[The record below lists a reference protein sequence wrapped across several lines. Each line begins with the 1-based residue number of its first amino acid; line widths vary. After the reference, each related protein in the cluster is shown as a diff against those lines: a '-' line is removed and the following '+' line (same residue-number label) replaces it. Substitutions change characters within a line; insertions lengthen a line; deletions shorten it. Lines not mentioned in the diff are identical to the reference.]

1 MKRLYIWYDLDFRQ
15 YHIIATSQ
23 SDAKK
28 QLLLQGKIAIKVKA
42 RNFITARSFNHSEL
56 LNITTQL
63 ATMLKAGLSI
73 IDSLNL
79 LVEEQS
85 KPHWQYLMTE
95 IEAQIVK
102 GESLSS
108 ALSIHNYV
116 FSPLYCE
123 IIATG
128 EMTGKLDESFEQLAS
143 LLEKSIKLQK
153 NLKKA
158 MRYPVFLLSVAII
171 VSLVMLLFVLPK
183 FADIY
188 RDFDA
193 ELPFFTQCIID
204 IADSLQRSWHIV
216 CMILVGSFFVFQ
228 RYISKRYRNKI
239 EIALMKLPFV
249 NKIIQTSCL
258 TQIFQ
263 TIAITQK
270 AGIPLLAGLT
280 AAANASYHCVYR
292 NSVLQI
298 ISGIE
303 QGHSFSHVLHLQPCF
318 PNLCRQLIHVG
329 EQSGTLDLMLSR
341 LALYYEVQNQTLIEN
356 LSQAFEP
363 LLMLVLSVII
373 GGLIIAIYL
382 PIFQL
387 GEVIH

>member
-42 RNFITARSFNHSEL
+42 GNFITARSFNHSEL

-95 IEAQIVK
+95 IAAQIVK

-108 ALSIHNYV
+108 ALFIHNYV
-116 FSPLYCE
+116 FSSLYCE
-123 IIATG
+123 IIATS

-158 MRYPVFLLSVAII
+158 MRYPIFLLSVAII

-204 IADSLQRSWHIV
+204 IADSLQHSWHIG
-216 CMILVGSFFVFQ
+216 CIILVGSFLVFQ
-228 RYISKRYRNKI
+228 RYINKQYRNKI

-270 AGIPLLAGLT
+270 AGIPLLSGLT

-341 LALYYEVQNQTLIEN
+341 LALYYEAQNQTLIEN

-387 GEVIH
+387 GEVIQ

>member
-15 YHIIATSQ
+15 YHIMATSQ

-95 IEAQIVK
+95 IEAKIVK

-158 MRYPVFLLSVAII
+158 MRYPLFLLSVAII
-171 VSLVMLLFVLPK
+171 VSLIMLLFVLPK

>member
-1 MKRLYIWYDLDFRQ
+1 MKRLYIWYDLDFCQ

-158 MRYPVFLLSVAII
+158 MRYPLFLLSVAII

-216 CMILVGSFFVFQ
+216 CMILVGSFLVFQ

>member
-85 KPHWQYLMTE
+85 KPHWQYLITE

-158 MRYPVFLLSVAII
+158 MRYPLFLLSVAII

>member
-1 MKRLYIWYDLDFRQ
+1 MKRLYFWYDLDFHQ
-15 YHIIATSQ
+15 YQIIATSQ

-28 QLLLQGKIAIKVKA
+28 QLLLQGKLAIKVKA
-42 RNFITARSFNHSEL
+42 GNFITARSFNRSEL

-79 LVEEQS
+79 LAEEQS
-85 KPHWQYLMTE
+85 KPHWQYLINE

-102 GESLSS
+102 GESLSN
-108 ALSIHNYV
+108 ALSKYNYA
-116 FSPLYCE
+116 FSSLYCE

-128 EMTGKLDESFEQLAS
+128 ELTGKLDESFEQLAS

-188 RDFDA
+188 HDFDA

-204 IADSLQRSWHIV
+204 IADYLQQSWQIG

-228 RYISKRYRNKI
+228 RYVNKRYRNKI
-239 EIALMKLPFV
+239 EIALMKIPFV

-303 QGHSFSHVLHLQPCF
+303 QGHSFSHVLHLQSCF

>member
-193 ELPFFTQCIID
+193 ELPFFTRCIID
-204 IADSLQRSWHIV
+204 IADSLQHSWHIV

>member
-158 MRYPVFLLSVAII
+158 MRYPLFLLSVAII

>member
-95 IEAQIVK
+95 IAAQIVK

-116 FSPLYCE
+116 FFSLYCE

-158 MRYPVFLLSVAII
+158 MRYPIFLLSVAII

-204 IADSLQRSWHIV
+204 TADSMQHSWHIG
-216 CMILVGSFFVFQ
+216 CIILVGSFLVFQ
-228 RYISKRYRNKI
+228 RYINKQYRNKI

>member
-23 SDAKK
+23 SNAKK
-28 QLLLQGKIAIKVKA
+28 QLLLQGKIVIKIKA
-42 RNFITARSFNHSEL
+42 GSFITARSFNHSEL

-63 ATMLKAGLSI
+63 ATMLKAGLSM

-116 FSPLYCE
+116 FSSLYCE

-158 MRYPVFLLSVAII
+158 MRYPIFLLSVAII

-188 RDFDA
+188 HDFDA

-204 IADSLQRSWHIV
+204 IADYLQQSWHIM
-216 CMILVGSFFVFQ
+216 CMIFVGSFFVFQ
-228 RYISKRYRNKI
+228 RYVNKRYRNKI
-239 EIALMKLPFV
+239 EIALMKIPFV

-280 AAANASYHCVYR
+280 AAANASYHCIYR
-292 NSVLQI
+292 NSILQI

>member
-188 RDFDA
+188 HDFDA

-204 IADSLQRSWHIV
+204 IADYLQQSWQIG
-216 CMILVGSFFVFQ
+216 CMIFVGSFFVFQ
-228 RYISKRYRNKI
+228 RYINKRYRNKI
-239 EIALMKLPFV
+239 EIALMKIPFV

-280 AAANASYHCVYR
+280 AAANASYHCIYR
-292 NSVLQI
+292 NSILQI

-363 LLMLVLSVII
+363 LLMLVLAVII
-373 GGLIIAIYL
+373 GGLIIAMYL

>member
-42 RNFITARSFNHSEL
+42 GNFITARSFNHSEL

-85 KPHWQYLMTE
+85 KPHWQYLITE

-188 RDFDA
+188 HDFDA

-204 IADSLQRSWHIV
+204 IADYLQQSWQIG

-228 RYISKRYRNKI
+228 RYVNKQYRNKI
-239 EIALMKLPFV
+239 EIALMKIPFV

-280 AAANASYHCVYR
+280 AAANASYHCIYR
-292 NSVLQI
+292 NSILQI

-363 LLMLVLSVII
+363 LLMLVLAVII
-373 GGLIIAIYL
+373 GGLIIAMYL

>member
-102 GESLSS
+102 GDSLSS
-108 ALSIHNYV
+108 ALSIYNYV

-143 LLEKSIKLQK
+143 LLEKFIIGSHNCKLSH
-153 NLKKA
+153 
-158 MRYPVFLLSVAII
+158 VII
-171 VSLVMLLFVLPK
+171 C
-183 FADIY
+183 
-188 RDFDA
+188 
-193 ELPFFTQCIID
+193 FTQIC
-204 IADSLQRSWHIV
+204 
-216 CMILVGSFFVFQ
+216 
-228 RYISKRYRNKI
+228 
-239 EIALMKLPFV
+239 
-249 NKIIQTSCL
+249 
-258 TQIFQ
+258 
-263 TIAITQK
+263 
-270 AGIPLLAGLT
+270 
-280 AAANASYHCVYR
+280 
-292 NSVLQI
+292 
-298 ISGIE
+298 
-303 QGHSFSHVLHLQPCF
+303 
-318 PNLCRQLIHVG
+318 
-329 EQSGTLDLMLSR
+329 
-341 LALYYEVQNQTLIEN
+341 
-356 LSQAFEP
+356 
-363 LLMLVLSVII
+363 
-373 GGLIIAIYL
+373 
-382 PIFQL
+382 
-387 GEVIH
+387 

>member
-1 MKRLYIWYDLDFRQ
+1 MKRLYIWYDLDFCQ

-158 MRYPVFLLSVAII
+158 MRYPLFLLSVAII
-171 VSLVMLLFVLPK
+171 VSLIMLLFVLPK

-373 GGLIIAIYL
+373 GGLIVAIYL

>member
-85 KPHWQYLMTE
+85 KPHWQYLITE

-158 MRYPVFLLSVAII
+158 MRYPLFLLSVAII
-171 VSLVMLLFVLPK
+171 VSLIMLLFVLPK

-228 RYISKRYRNKI
+228 RYINKRYRNKI

>member
-204 IADSLQRSWHIV
+204 IADRLQHSWHIV

-228 RYISKRYRNKI
+228 RYINKRYRNKI

>member
-1 MKRLYIWYDLDFRQ
+1 MKRLYFWYDLDFHQ
-15 YHIIATSQ
+15 YQIIATSQ

-28 QLLLQGKIAIKVKA
+28 QLLLQGKLAIKVKA
-42 RNFITARSFNHSEL
+42 GNFITARSFNQSEL

-79 LVEEQS
+79 LAEEQS
-85 KPHWQYLMTE
+85 KPHWQYLINE

-108 ALSIHNYV
+108 ALAKYKYV
-116 FSPLYCE
+116 FSSLYCE

-128 EMTGKLDESFEQLAS
+128 ELTGKLDESFEQLAS

-188 RDFDA
+188 HDFDA

-204 IADSLQRSWHIV
+204 IADYLQQSWQIG
-216 CMILVGSFFVFQ
+216 CMIFVGSFFVFQ
-228 RYISKRYRNKI
+228 RYINKRYRNKI
-239 EIALMKLPFV
+239 EIALMKIPFV

-280 AAANASYHCVYR
+280 AAANASYHCIYR
-292 NSVLQI
+292 NSILQI

-341 LALYYEVQNQTLIEN
+341 LALYYEVQNQILIEN

-363 LLMLVLSVII
+363 LLMLVLAVII
-373 GGLIIAIYL
+373 GGLIIAMYL

>member
-1 MKRLYIWYDLDFRQ
+1 MKRLYFGYDLDFHQ
-15 YHIIATSQ
+15 YQIIATSQ

-28 QLLLQGKIAIKVKA
+28 QLLLQGKLAIKVKA
-42 RNFITARSFNHSEL
+42 GNFITARSFNRSEL

-73 IDSLNL
+73 IESLNL
-79 LVEEQS
+79 LAEEQS
-85 KPHWQYLMTE
+85 KPHWQYLINE
-95 IEAQIVK
+95 IEVQIVK

-108 ALSIHNYV
+108 ALSKHNYV
-116 FSPLYCE
+116 FSTLYCE

-128 EMTGKLDESFEQLAS
+128 ELTGKLDESFEQLAS

-188 RDFDA
+188 HDFDA

-204 IADSLQRSWHIV
+204 IADYLQQSWQIG
-216 CMILVGSFFVFQ
+216 CMIFVGSFFVFQ
-228 RYISKRYRNKI
+228 RYINKQYRNRI
-239 EIALMKLPFV
+239 EIALMKIPFV

-280 AAANASYHCVYR
+280 AAANVSYHCIYR
-292 NSVLQI
+292 NSILQI

-363 LLMLVLSVII
+363 LLMLVLAVII
-373 GGLIIAIYL
+373 GGLIIAMYL

>member
-1 MKRLYIWYDLDFRQ
+1 MKRLYSWYDLDFHQ
-15 YHIIATSQ
+15 YQVIATSQ

-28 QLLLQGKIAIKVKA
+28 QLLVQGKIAIKVKA
-42 RNFITARSFNHSEL
+42 GNFITAHSFNRSEL
-56 LNITTQL
+56 LNITIQL

-85 KPHWQYLMTE
+85 KPHWQYLMNE
-95 IEAQIVK
+95 IGEKIIK

-108 ALSIHNYV
+108 ALSRHNYV
-116 FSPLYCE
+116 FSSLYCE

-128 EMTGKLDESFEQLAS
+128 ELTGKLDESFEQLAS

-158 MRYPVFLLSVAII
+158 MRYPIFLFSVAII

-183 FADIY
+183 FSDIY
-188 RDFDA
+188 HDFDA
-193 ELPFFTQCIID
+193 QLPFFTQCIID
-204 IADSLQRSWHIV
+204 ISHYLQQNWPIYT
-216 CMILVGSFFVFQ
+216 IGFFGGMVVFQ
-228 RYISKRYRNKI
+228 YYIKKRYHTKI
-239 EIALMKLPFV
+239 EIALAKMPFV

-263 TIAITQK
+263 TIAITQQ
-270 AGIPLLAGLT
+270 AGIPLLMGLT
-280 AAANASYHCVYR
+280 AAANASYHCIYR
-292 NSVLQI
+292 NSILQL

-303 QGHSFSHVLHLQPCF
+303 QGHSFSHVLHQQPCF

-341 LALYYEVQNQTLIEN
+341 LAQYYEAQNQTLIEN
-356 LSQAFEP
+356 LSQFFEP
-363 LLMLVLSVII
+363 LLMLVLAVII
-373 GGLIIAIYL
+373 GGLIIAMYL

>member
-1 MKRLYIWYDLDFRQ
+1 
-15 YHIIATSQ
+15 
-23 SDAKK
+23 
-28 QLLLQGKIAIKVKA
+28 
-42 RNFITARSFNHSEL
+42 
-56 LNITTQL
+56 
-63 ATMLKAGLSI
+63 
-73 IDSLNL
+73 
-79 LVEEQS
+79 
-85 KPHWQYLMTE
+85 
-95 IEAQIVK
+95 
-102 GESLSS
+102 
-108 ALSIHNYV
+108 
-116 FSPLYCE
+116 
-123 IIATG
+123 
-128 EMTGKLDESFEQLAS
+128 
-143 LLEKSIKLQK
+143 
-153 NLKKA
+153 
-158 MRYPVFLLSVAII
+158 LLSVAII

-188 RDFDA
+188 HDFDA

-204 IADSLQRSWHIV
+204 IADYLQQSWQIG

-228 RYISKRYRNKI
+228 RYVNKRYRNKI
-239 EIALMKLPFV
+239 EIALMKIPFV

-280 AAANASYHCVYR
+280 AAANASYHCIYR
-292 NSVLQI
+292 NSILQI

-363 LLMLVLSVII
+363 LLMLVLAVII
-373 GGLIIAIYL
+373 GGLIIAMYL

>member
-85 KPHWQYLMTE
+85 KPHWQYLITE

-158 MRYPVFLLSVAII
+158 MRYPLFLLSVAII
-171 VSLVMLLFVLPK
+171 VSLIMLLFVLPK

>member
-158 MRYPVFLLSVAII
+158 MRYPLFLLSVAII
-171 VSLVMLLFVLPK
+171 VSLIMLLFVLPK

>member
-1 MKRLYIWYDLDFRQ
+1 MKRLYIWYDLDFCQ

-158 MRYPVFLLSVAII
+158 MRYPLFLFSVAII

-216 CMILVGSFFVFQ
+216 CMILVGSFLVFQ

>member
-15 YHIIATSQ
+15 YHIMATSQ

-188 RDFDA
+188 HDFDA

-204 IADSLQRSWHIV
+204 IADYLQQSWQIG
-216 CMILVGSFFVFQ
+216 CMIFVGSFFVFQ
-228 RYISKRYRNKI
+228 RYINKRYRNKI
-239 EIALMKLPFV
+239 EIALMKIPFV

>member
-1 MKRLYIWYDLDFRQ
+1 MKRLYIWYDLDFCQ

-158 MRYPVFLLSVAII
+158 MRYPLFLLSVAII

-204 IADSLQRSWHIV
+204 ITDSLQHSWHIV

-228 RYISKRYRNKI
+228 RYINKRYRNKI

>member
-128 EMTGKLDESFEQLAS
+128 EMTDKLDESFEQLAS

-188 RDFDA
+188 HDFDA

-204 IADSLQRSWHIV
+204 IADYLQQSWQIG

-228 RYISKRYRNKI
+228 RYVNKQYRNKI
-239 EIALMKLPFV
+239 EIALMKIPFV

-280 AAANASYHCVYR
+280 AAANASYHCIYR
-292 NSVLQI
+292 NSILQI

-363 LLMLVLSVII
+363 LLMLVLAVII
-373 GGLIIAIYL
+373 GGLIIAMYL